1 MKTFTLKAVIPANR
15 QLQIPV
21 PEGVS
26 PGEEVLITLVTETQG
41 GKRLTAGDL
50 LRSPLFGMWKDRTDI
65 RDTID
70 FARKLRAEA
79 ERRPRA

>member
-1 MKTFTLKAVIPANR
+1 MKTFTLKAVIPANG

-21 PEGVS
+21 PEEVS

-41 GKRLTAGDL
+41 GKRLTAGHL

-79 ERRPRA
+79 ERGPRA